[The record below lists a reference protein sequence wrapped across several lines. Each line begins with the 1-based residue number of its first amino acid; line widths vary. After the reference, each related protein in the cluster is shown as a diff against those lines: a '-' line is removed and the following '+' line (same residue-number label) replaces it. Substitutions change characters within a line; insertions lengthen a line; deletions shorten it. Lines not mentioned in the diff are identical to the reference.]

1 MDKGIKASVQ
11 ERHIENLLIVESDA
25 KSHNCCFLHL
35 YRNIVANIS
44 SAGLCPIFHKL
55 RLQKHRQWRSRSP
68 IPKEESS
75 PPAPLTQTMLFFVDW
90 GQIW

>member
-35 YRNIVANIS
+35 YRNVVANIS

-55 RLQKHRQWRSRSP
+55 RLQKTQAMTISLPHSQGRKQ
-68 IPKEESS
+68 
-75 PPAPLTQTMLFFVDW
+75 PPPGLSYPNNVVFC
-90 GQIW
+90 